1 MKAQT
6 EYKKACKEGLA
17 SKLALTGGG
26 VGLGLFAIYGIVNA
40 SFIGGIMGLN
50 LAGAIM
56 GFPVESAMLS
66 RVVVA
71 LGMLSG
77 VLASGLL
84 FVMAGSTAG
93 WVTGKV
99 LDIIV
104 RASFHKDTAHAAR
117 H

>member
-1 MKAQT
+1 MAP
-6 EYKKACKEGLA
+6 
-17 SKLALTGGG
+17 KLALTGGG
-26 VGLGLFAIYGIVNA
+26 VGLGLFAIHGIVNA

-56 GFPVESAMLS
+56 GFPVESAILA
-66 RVVVA
+66 RVVMA

-77 VLASGLL
+77 VLVSGLI

-93 WVTGKV
+93 WLAGKV
-99 LDIIV
+99 MDIIV
-104 RASFHKDTAHAAR
+104 RVAHHKDTAHAVR